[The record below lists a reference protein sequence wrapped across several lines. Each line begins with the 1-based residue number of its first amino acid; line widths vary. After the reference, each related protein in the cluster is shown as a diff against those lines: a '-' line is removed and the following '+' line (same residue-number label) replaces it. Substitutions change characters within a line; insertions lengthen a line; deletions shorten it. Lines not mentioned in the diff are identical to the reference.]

1 MSSSVQSPGAPG
13 APGPPGGPGQLALA
27 LGHRAA
33 RGREDFLVAPSNQ
46 EAVHWID
53 RWPAWP
59 RGILAVHGP
68 AGCGKTHL
76 AEVWRAASGARTIT
90 GEAIDA
96 ALQDGELPERVVI
109 EDGDRGIGEEDLLH
123 LYNTLVER
131 RGFLLLTGR
140 APPAR
145 WSVALPD
152 LRSRLRAV
160 QSVEIGPPDDDLFGA
175 VLIKLFD
182 ERQLRVGQEVV
193 LYLLARL
200 ERSFAAARGCVA
212 ALDHY
217 SLAAG
222 RNITVPLVREA
233 LDAAAAERL
242 TMAGEET

>member
-1 MSSSVQSPGAPG
+1 MSSSGRSLGAPE
-13 APGPPGGPGQLALA
+13 QLPLA
-27 LGHRAA
+27 LGHRTA

-59 RGILAVHGP
+59 RGVLAVHGP

-76 AEVWRAASGARTIT
+76 AEVWRAASGALHIAA
-90 GEAIDA
+90 EAIGA
-96 ALQDGELPERVVI
+96 ALQGGELPGRVVV
-109 EDGDRGIGEEDLLH
+109 EDGDRGVDEEALLH
-123 LYNTLVER
+123 LHNSIVER

-160 QSVEIGPPDDDLFGA
+160 QSVGIGPPDDDLFGA
-175 VLIKLFD
+175 VLIKLFG

-212 ALDHY
+212 VLDDY

-242 TMAGEET
+242 AMAGEEN